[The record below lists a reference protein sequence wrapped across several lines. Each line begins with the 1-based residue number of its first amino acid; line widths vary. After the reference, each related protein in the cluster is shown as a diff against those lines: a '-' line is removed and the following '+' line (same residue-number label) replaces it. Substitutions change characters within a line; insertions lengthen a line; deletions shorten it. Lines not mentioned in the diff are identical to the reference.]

1 MKRNA
6 IWTIL
11 LAGVM
16 AWIIVIVPARIL
28 YAATAKEIDVSVDAA
43 LEKFSRDVKGAS
55 EVLKMAK
62 GILVIPRVTQA
73 GLIAGGE
80 YGEGAL
86 RIGGKTVDYYS
97 IAAATFGLQLGAQ
110 EKDIIIAFMD
120 EEALKKFRSSDG
132 WQAGINGTVAAVD
145 QGTEGS
151 IDTTKT
157 NQPIIGFVIGQRG
170 LMVGANVEGAK
181 FSKLKR

>member
-1 MKRNA
+1 MKRKA

-11 LAGVM
+11 LAGIL
-16 AWIIVIVPARIL
+16 AWIVVIGPAHIL

-43 LEKFSRDVKGAS
+43 LEKFSRDVMGAKD
-55 EVLKMAK
+55 VLKMAK
-62 GILVIPRVTQA
+62 GILVLPRVTQA
-73 GLIAGGE
+73 GVIAGGE

-120 EEALKKFRSSDG
+120 EEALKKFQSSDG
-132 WQAGINGTVAAVD
+132 WQAGINGTVAAID

-151 IDTTKT
+151 IDTTKM
-157 NQPIIGFVIGQRG
+157 NQPIIGFVVGQRG
-170 LMVGANVEGAK
+170 LMVGANIEGAK

>member
-1 MKRNA
+1 MKKRTM
-6 IWTIL
+6 WTVL
-11 LAGVM
+11 LAGIM
-16 AWIIVIVPARIL
+16 AWIIVLVPARSL

-43 LEKFSRDVKGAS
+43 LEKFSKDVKGA
-55 EVLKMAK
+55 EGVLKTAK

-73 GLIAGGE
+73 GVIAGGE
-80 YGEGAL
+80 YGEGAM
-86 RIGGKTVDYYS
+86 RIDGKTVDYYS

-110 EKDIIIAFMD
+110 EKDIIIVFMD

-157 NQPIIGFVIGQRG
+157 NKPIIGFVIGQRG
-170 LMVGANVEGAK
+170 LMVGANIEGAK

>member
-1 MKRNA
+1 MKKRTV
-6 IWTIL
+6 WTIF
-11 LAGVM
+11 LAGIM
-16 AWIIVIVPARIL
+16 AWIIAVVPAHNL

-43 LEKFSRDVKGAS
+43 LEKFRSTVLGAKDV
-55 EVLKMAK
+55 LNMAK

-120 EEALKKFRSSDG
+120 DEALKKFRSSDG

-145 QGTEGS
+145 QGAEGS
-151 IDTTKT
+151 IDTTKM
-157 NQPIIGFVIGQRG
+157 NQPIIGFVVGQRG
-170 LMVGANVEGAK
+170 LMVGANIEGAK

>member
-1 MKRNA
+1 MRRRA
-6 IWTIL
+6 ICTVL
-11 LAGVM
+11 LAGIM
-16 AWIIVIVPARIL
+16 AWILVIVPAHIL
-28 YAATAKEIDVSVDAA
+28 YAATAKEIDISVDVA
-43 LEKFSRDVKGAS
+43 LEKFSKNVKGA
-55 EVLKMAK
+55 EEIIKTAK
-62 GILVIPRVTQA
+62 GILVIPRVAQA
-73 GLIAGGE
+73 GVIAGGE

-97 IAAATFGLQLGAQ
+97 IAAATFGLQLGVQ

-157 NQPIIGFVIGQRG
+157 NQPIIGFVVGQRG
-170 LMVGANVEGAK
+170 LMVGANIEGAK

>member
-1 MKRNA
+1 MKRRA
-6 IWTIL
+6 FWTIL
-11 LAGVM
+11 IGIM
-16 AWIIVIVPARIL
+16 AWITVIVPAHTL
-28 YAATAKEIDVSVDAA
+28 YAATAQEIDVSVDAA
-43 LEKFSRDVKGAS
+43 LEKFRKDVKGA
-55 EVLKMAK
+55 EEFLKSAK

-73 GLIAGGE
+73 GVIAGGE

-86 RIGGKTVDYYS
+86 RIGGKNVDYYS
-97 IAAATFGLQLGAQ
+97 IAAATFGLQLGVQ
-110 EKDIIIAFMD
+110 EKDIIIVFMD

-132 WQAGINGTVAAVD
+132 WQAGISGTVAAVD
-145 QGTEGS
+145 QGAEGS

-170 LMVGANVEGAK
+170 LMVGANIEGAK

>member
-1 MKRNA
+1 MKRKA

-43 LEKFSRDVKGAS
+43 LEKFSKDVKGAS

-120 EEALKKFRSSDG
+120 EGALKKFRTGDG
-132 WQAGINGTVAAVD
+132 WQAGIDGTVAAID
-145 QGTEGS
+145 QGAEGS
-151 IDTTKT
+151 IDTTKV

-170 LMVGANVEGAK
+170 LMVGANIEGAK

>member
-1 MKRNA
+1 MKRKTN
-6 IWTIL
+6 WTIL
-11 LAGVM
+11 IAGIL
-16 AWIIVIVPARIL
+16 AWIVVMVPVGIL
-28 YAATAKEIDVSVDAA
+28 YAATAKEIDVGVDTA
-43 LEKFSRDVKGAS
+43 LEKFSKDVKGAS

-97 IAAATFGLQLGAQ
+97 IAAATLGLQLGAQ

-120 EEALKKFRSSDG
+120 EEALKKFRTGDG
-132 WQAGINGTVAAVD
+132 WQAGVNGTVAAVD

-157 NQPIIGFVIGQRG
+157 NRPIIGFVVGQRG
-170 LMVGANVEGAK
+170 LMVGANIEGAK